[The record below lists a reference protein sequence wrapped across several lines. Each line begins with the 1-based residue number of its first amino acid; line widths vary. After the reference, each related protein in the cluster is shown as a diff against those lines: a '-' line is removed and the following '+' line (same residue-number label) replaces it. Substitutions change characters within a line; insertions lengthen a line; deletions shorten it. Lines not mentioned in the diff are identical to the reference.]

1 MRAGV
6 AKRTFECSDCGHVWR
21 VPHGSP
27 RPAACPECEGT
38 NIHRAA
44 EDRSQGR
51 DRSDGRRRG
60 YRDGQPWED
69 E

>member
-1 MRAGV
+1 MSAGV

-27 RPAACPECEGT
+27 RPKACPECDGA
-38 NIHRAA
+38 NIHRAP

-51 DRSDGRRRG
+51 DRSHGRRGGERSG
-60 YRDGQPWED
+60 PSWED